1 MSASQ
6 AGEELL
12 ELARKAEIP
21 AAYTIMAAGVLGY
34 GDPLNM
40 GLLGM
45 HGNRTTNWAVNEADL
60 VLAIGTRFS
69 DRVALNP
76 DQFAKRA
83 KILQIDIDPSE
94 INKNVEVDHSLV
106 GDVKQVL
113 QQLLPLVKPAK
124 HPDWMALVQS
134 WHCLLY
140 TSRCV

>member
-1 MSASQ
+1 MHTYIEQKDLEQAAEMINAAERPVLYFGGGVSASQ

-83 KILQIDIDPSE
+83 KIL
-94 INKNVEVDHSLV
+94 
-106 GDVKQVL
+106 
-113 QQLLPLVKPAK
+113 
-124 HPDWMALVQS
+124 
-134 WHCLLY
+134 
-140 TSRCV
+140 